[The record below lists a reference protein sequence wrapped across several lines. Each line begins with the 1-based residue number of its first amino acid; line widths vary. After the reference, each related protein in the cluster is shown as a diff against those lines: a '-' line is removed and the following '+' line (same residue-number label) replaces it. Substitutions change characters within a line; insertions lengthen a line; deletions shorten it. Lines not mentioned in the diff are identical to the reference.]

1 MNQEKIKYFLYAR
14 KSSESEDRQMA
25 SIDSQ
30 IQELKKIA
38 KQNNLEIVQVF
49 SESKSAKAPGRE
61 VYADMIARIKNGEA
75 SGIIC
80 WKLNRLARNPIDGGE
95 ISWMIQQ
102 GIIQHIQTFGRSY
115 YPTDNVIVMA
125 VELGMANQ
133 FIRDLSVDTKRGLK
147 SKAERG
153 WYPTFTTLGYIHNP
167 YKHKGEKEIM
177 NDPERFDLVKKMF
190 ELMLTGNHTPP
201 KILEKANEEWGLRTK
216 AGKKVARSTIYRIF
230 NDPFYYGEFEYPK
243 ESGNW
248 YKGKHEPMITRE
260 DYERIQSLLG
270 RKGNPRPRNHQFA
283 FTGLIRCGEC
293 GAMITAENKTK
304 RQKNGNVHYYTYYH
318 CTKRKNPNCTQKTIR
333 REELERQVNTVLD
346 DLTIPE
352 EFKEWALSVLRKENE
367 KEFSDRNTI
376 IKTQQKE
383 YNDCVQKLDN
393 LIDMRAN
400 EEIEAEDF
408 NRRKNALTKE
418 KGRLK
423 ELLDDSD
430 RRIDNW
436 LVEAEQ
442 LFTFAQ
448 IAKFKF
454 NNGTLEDKKAVLS
467 ALGSN
472 LLLKE
477 RELLVSL
484 KNELVL
490 IEKASEKEKEVRNRL
505 EPLNLPLDKAKLWA
519 EYAQSPDLLRGRD
532 SNPRPIGYTCL
543 LVSKKGGLYHLRFII
558 ITE

>member
-1 MNQEKIKYFLYAR
+1 MRDEKQKNNKYFLYAR

-30 IQELKKIA
+30 INELKKIA
-38 KQNNLEIVQVF
+38 QQNNLEIAQVF

-61 VYADMIARIKNGEA
+61 IFNEMMGRIKKGEA
-75 SGIIC
+75 QGIIC

-95 ISWMIQQ
+95 VSWMIQQ
-102 GIIQHIQTFGRSY
+102 GVIQHIQTFGRGY
-115 YPTDNVIVMA
+115 YPSDNVIVMA

-153 WYPTFTTLGYIHNP
+153 WYPTFATIGYIHNP
-167 YKHKGEKEIM
+167 FKHKGEKEIM
-177 NDPERFDLVKKMF
+177 KDSKRFDLVKKMF

-216 AGKKVARSTIYRIF
+216 AGNKIAKSTIYRIF

-243 ESGNW
+243 GSGNW
-248 YKGKHEPMITRE
+248 YKGKHDPMITRE
-260 DYERIQSLLG
+260 DYERIQALLG
-270 RKGNPRPRNHQFA
+270 RKGSPRLRSHQFA

-293 GAMITAENKTK
+293 GAMITAEDKIK

-318 CTKRKNPNCTQKTIR
+318 CTKRKDPNCTQKTIR
-333 REELERQVNTVLD
+333 KEELEKQVNLVLN

-367 KEFSDRNTI
+367 KEFSDRKTI
-376 IKTQQKE
+376 IKIQQKE
-383 YNDCVQKLDN
+383 YTDCVKRLDN

-408 NRRKNALTKE
+408 NRRKNVLVKE
-418 KGRLK
+418 KRRLK
-423 ELLDDSD
+423 ELFDDSD
-430 RRIDNW
+430 KRIDNW
-436 LVEAEQ
+436 IVEAEQ
-442 LFTFAQ
+442 LFAFAQ

-454 NNGTLEDKKAVLS
+454 NEGTLEDKKAVLS

-477 RELLVSL
+477 RKLFISL
-484 KNELVL
+484 KNELIL
-490 IEKASEKEKEVRNRL
+490 IKKASKKEKEVRNRL
-505 EPLNLPLDKAKLWA
+505 EPLNIPLDKAKLWD
-519 EYAQSPDLLRGRD
+519 EYAQSPEMLPGSD
-532 SNPRPIGYTCL
+532 SNRRPID
-543 LVSKKGGLYHLRFII
+543 
-558 ITE
+558 